1 MFVKVFSEKRV
12 GLEVLE
18 AIEYSLHKLKTLFRG
33 HKSSHLK
40 INVLTTLHTKIFKS
54 VRLISFCIDM
64 SDM

>member
-33 HKSSHLK
+33 HKSSLLK
-40 INVLTTLHTKIFKS
+40 INVLTNTLIFES
-54 VRLISFCIDM
+54 VRFISFCIDM